1 MYTVNAALWCS
12 SDSAETMPRSP
23 EEAGLAVEAG
33 ASVALLQFFKRID
46 VASVIVEYR
55 RLHMGKGYIVEI
67 VCQSSDECSP
77 TLPDTLEVA
86 ERVLEERMSLT
97 LRQVFGIECVARL
110 QLIHVLQPTEWDGA
124 LEDIA

>member
-1 MYTVNAALWCS
+1 MYTVNAALWCA
-12 SDSAETMPRSP
+12 SDSAEAMPQTP

-33 ASVALLQFFKRID
+33 VSVALLQFFKRID

-55 RLHMGKGYIVEI
+55 RLHVGKGYLVEI
-67 VCQSSDECSP
+67 VCHSSNECSP

-86 ERVLEERMSLT
+86 ERVLEERMSIT
-97 LRQVFGIECVARL
+97 LRQVFGIECVVRL
-110 QLIHVLQPTEWDGA
+110 QLVHVLPPTEWDDA